1 MTTGEI
7 INLILSVLSF
17 ILAAISV
24 ITVVL
29 TLRQNNKMIEATS
42 RAYIVVN
49 AQYINFRNHQ
59 IVLVVRN
66 YGSSGAI
73 IKKISFD
80 KDLTK
85 YTFELNMQ
93 PFEELKNMT
102 FAPNQNL
109 QCDIDNLVIGQDGLD
124 IVTCNVEYISNGKNY
139 KEEFMINFKAISHN
153 IDTRVNCKDNDL
165 KAIAYIL
172 QEHVRKNL

>member
-1 MTTGEI
+1 MLRRNNEFYITMKKFKTGENMITGEI
-7 INLILSVLSF
+7 INLILAILSF

-49 AQYINFRNHQ
+49 AQYINFRNPQ

-73 IKKISFD
+73 IKKLVLI
-80 KDLTK
+80 KTWQN
-85 YTFELNMQ
+85 THLN
-93 PFEELKNMT
+93 
-102 FAPNQNL
+102 
-109 QCDIDNLVIGQDGLD
+109 
-124 IVTCNVEYISNGKNY
+124 
-139 KEEFMINFKAISHN
+139 
-153 IDTRVNCKDNDL
+153 
-165 KAIAYIL
+165 
-172 QEHVRKNL
+172 

>member
-1 MTTGEI
+1 MITGEI
-7 INLILSVLSF
+7 INLILAILSF

-24 ITVVL
+24 MTVVL

-49 AQYINFRNHQ
+49 AQYINFRNPQ

-93 PFEELKNMT
+93 PFEALENMT
-102 FAPNQNL
+102 VAPNQNL
-109 QCDIDNLVIGQDGLD
+109 QCDIDNVAIGQDNLD
-124 IVTCNVEYISNGKNY
+124 VVKCNVEYISNGKNY
-139 KEEFMINFKAISHN
+139 KEEFMINFKAVSHN
-153 IDTRVNCKDNDL
+153 IDSRVDCKDSDL

-172 QEHVRKNL
+172 QENVRKNL